1 MKSKLALLF
10 NILVFAVCTA
20 KGETLSSVFKY
31 FKYEGKGI
39 PAVQAAL
46 PAVNNPIIPGWASD
60 PSICRVGEDYWL
72 VTSTFGYFPAV
83 PLYHSRDLIH
93 WELVRNIIDRK
104 SQLPNCFDTGAR
116 SLDRGGIYAPT
127 IRYNEQN
134 KTYYMITT
142 DVTGMNS
149 ASKGGHFY
157 VTAKNPRGEWS
168 DAVRL
173 PDIDGIDP
181 SFFFDTDGKAYIV
194 YKEDVEGQPKW
205 SNHRAI
211 RIIRFDTETGNT
223 IGESMPFK
231 EEGVGPEERLGR
243 NEGPHIYKV
252 GKAYIMVCAEGGT
265 GIHHSAVCY
274 KADNVMGPY
283 RRWAR
288 NPMLTQRYLKPERP
302 YAVTCAGHA
311 DLVETPEGKWYAV
324 FLGMRSQ
331 VAPLFGT
338 GKESADLGR
347 ETFLMPVQ
355 WSEDGFPYIIQEKDT
370 IPNHSRPLSW
380 QDDFSGKMPRPEW
393 LSAPGIPG
401 YQGIRLQH
409 HCFEA
414 EVQVLPATAN
424 AHQHDA
430 GIMLLKNEDR
440 QYRFLTDGHTLTLLR
455 IGKKG
460 RQETIASRSIVK
472 KDKPLALK
480 VASDG
485 FELHFSYAE
494 SEGSETLLGTAP
506 ISFLSTTRS
515 GGFTGIT
522 VGVYANKKQ
531 AARVS
536 GSY

>member
-1 MKSKLALLF
+1 
-10 NILVFAVCTA
+10 
-20 KGETLSSVFKY
+20 
-31 FKYEGKGI
+31 
-39 PAVQAAL
+39 
-46 PAVNNPIIPGWASD
+46 
-60 PSICRVGEDYWL
+60 
-72 VTSTFGYFPAV
+72 
-83 PLYHSRDLIH
+83 
-93 WELVRNIIDRK
+93 
-104 SQLPNCFDTGAR
+104 
-116 SLDRGGIYAPT
+116 
-127 IRYNEQN
+127 
-134 KTYYMITT
+134 
-142 DVTGMNS
+142 
-149 ASKGGHFY
+149 
-157 VTAKNPRGEWS
+157 
-168 DAVRL
+168 
-173 PDIDGIDP
+173 
-181 SFFFDTDGKAYIV
+181 
-194 YKEDVEGQPKW
+194 
-205 SNHRAI
+205 
-211 RIIRFDTETGNT
+211 
-223 IGESMPFK
+223 
-231 EEGVGPEERLGR
+231 
-243 NEGPHIYKV
+243 
-252 GKAYIMVCAEGGT
+252 
-265 GIHHSAVCY
+265 
-274 KADNVMGPY
+274 
-283 RRWAR
+283 
-288 NPMLTQRYLKPERP
+288 
-302 YAVTCAGHA
+302 
-311 DLVETPEGKWYAV
+311 
-324 FLGMRSQ
+324 MRSQ

-355 WSEDGFPYIIQEKDT
+355 WSEDGYPYIIQEKDT

-480 VASDG
+480 VTSDG

-506 ISFLSTTRS
+506 ISFLSTTRA